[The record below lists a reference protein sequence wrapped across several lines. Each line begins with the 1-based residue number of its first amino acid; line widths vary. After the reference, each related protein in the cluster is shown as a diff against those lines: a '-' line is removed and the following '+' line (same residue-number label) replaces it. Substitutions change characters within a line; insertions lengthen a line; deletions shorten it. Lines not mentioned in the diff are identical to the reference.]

1 MNSIGNCGEKTSSVT
16 GLDEREREF
25 VAVICM
31 EMSVSHLKLRN
42 AMIKIYVIYSGLTPY
57 WTLC

>member
-1 MNSIGNCGEKTSSVT
+1 MT

-42 AMIKIYVIYSGLTPY
+42 AMIKIYVIIIAVAI
-57 WTLC
+57 